1 MNAHSSPSKIF
12 LPVLFGVVGGLF
24 IAAAVP
30 VLSQMHRDVLQL
42 ITEQDIGRQ
51 EQTAKE
57 KGMTEVGRS
66 MILEL
71 KEGPEIQVLHP
82 GNEAIDRQPVEIDV
96 VFNPSKDGAEPNM
109 SSLRV
114 RYIKF
119 FTIDITD
126 RVKPYVAAN
135 RIHVTRA
142 EFPKGEH
149 TVELYVEDTQGKA
162 SSKVVEFKVL

>member
-1 MNAHSSPSKIF
+1 LRIF
-12 LPVLFGVVGGLF
+12 LAVIV
-24 IAAAVP
+24 AAVAGSFFPGAVP
-30 VLSQMHRDVLQL
+30 VHSQTDRDVLHL
-42 ITEQDIGRQ
+42 ITDQDIHRQ
-51 EQTAKE
+51 DQTAEE

-71 KEGPEIQVLHP
+71 KDGPQIEVVRPGGGEIDQ
-82 GNEAIDRQPVEIDV
+82 QPVEIDV

-109 SSLRV
+109 PSLKV

-126 RVKPYVAAN
+126 RVKPYIEGN
-135 RIHVTRA
+135 RIHVTQA

-149 TVELYVEDTQGKA
+149 TVEIYVEDQHGKA
-162 SSKVVEFKVL
+162 SSKVVEFKVI

>member
-1 MNAHSSPSKIF
+1 MSMRLSPHGIF
-12 LPVLFGVVGGLF
+12 LPVLFGAVGGLF

-30 VLSQMHRDVLQL
+30 VFSQTHQGVLQL
-42 ITEQDIGRQ
+42 ITEQDLARQ

-71 KEGPEIQVLHP
+71 KDGPEIEVVRP
-82 GNEAIDRQPVEIDV
+82 GGGEIGQQPVEIDV
-96 VFNPSKDGAEPNM
+96 VFNQSKDGAEPNM
-109 SSLRV
+109 STLKV

-126 RVKPYVAAN
+126 RVRPYVAAN
-135 RIHVTRA
+135 RIHVTQA

>member
-1 MNAHSSPSKIF
+1 MNAHSSFKEI
-12 LPVLFGVVGGLF
+12 LRPVFFGTICGLLT
-24 IAAAVP
+24 AAAVP
-30 VLSQMHRDVLQL
+30 VLSQTHQGVLQL

-71 KEGPEIQVLHP
+71 KDGPEIQVLHP
-82 GNEAIDRQPVEIDV
+82 GGEAIDRQPVEIDV

-109 SSLRV
+109 SSLKV

-126 RVKPYVAAN
+126 RVKPYLDGH
-135 RIHVTRA
+135 RIHVAQA

-149 TVELYVEDTQGKA
+149 TVEIYLEDSQGKA
-162 SSKVVEFKVL
+162 SSRVVEFKII

>member
-1 MNAHSSPSKIF
+1 MNTHSSPTEIF
-12 LPVLFGVVGGLF
+12 PPVVFGLVIGLF

-30 VLSQMHRDVLQL
+30 VFSQTHQDVLRL
-42 ITEQDIGRQ
+42 ITEQDLARQ

-57 KGMTEVGRS
+57 KGLTEVGRS

-71 KEGPEIQVLHP
+71 KDGPQIEVVRPGGGEIGQ
-82 GNEAIDRQPVEIDV
+82 QPVEIDV
-96 VFNPSKDGAEPNM
+96 VFNQSKNGDEPNM
-109 SSLRV
+109 STLKV

-126 RVKPYVAAN
+126 RVKPYVTAN
-135 RIHVTRA
+135 RIHVTQA
-142 EFPKGEH
+142 EFPKGDH
-149 TVELYVEDTQGKA
+149 TVEIYLEDLQGKA

>member
-1 MNAHSSPSKIF
+1 MNAHTSPSGIF
-12 LPVLFGVVGGLF
+12 RPVLFGVVGGLF
-24 IAAAVP
+24 IAASVP
-30 VLSQMHRDVLQL
+30 VFSQTHRDVLLL
-42 ITEQDIGRQ
+42 ITEQDIRRQ

-71 KEGPEIQVLHP
+71 KDGPQIEVVRPGSGEIGQ
-82 GNEAIDRQPVEIDV
+82 QPVEIDV
-96 VFNPSKDGAEPNM
+96 IFNQSKDGAEPNM
-109 SSLRV
+109 STLKV

-126 RVKPYVAAN
+126 RVKPYVVAN

-142 EFPKGEH
+142 EFPKGDH
-149 TVELYVEDTQGKA
+149 TVEIYLEDLQGKA

>member
-1 MNAHSSPSKIF
+1 MNAHSNPSGIF
-12 LPVLFGVVGGLF
+12 LPVLFGLVGGLF

-30 VLSQMHRDVLQL
+30 VFSQMHPDVLHL
-42 ITEQDIGRQ
+42 ITNEDIGRQ

-57 KGMTEVGRS
+57 KGLTEVGRS

-71 KEGPEIQVLHP
+71 KDGPQIEVVRPGGGEIGQ
-82 GNEAIDRQPVEIDV
+82 QPVEIDV

-109 SSLRV
+109 PSLKV

-126 RVKPYVAAN
+126 RVKPYVEGH
-135 RIHVTRA
+135 RIHVTQA

-149 TVELYVEDTQGKA
+149 TVEIYVEDSNGKA
-162 SSKVVEFKVL
+162 SSKVVEFKVI